1 MVLVRLL
8 DSSNLTNMKYR
19 LKAAPAAQLVK
30 SQKAPSAKRIVIGVD
45 VHLRSYYA
53 ARKIDNAAVGTVAK
67 FGSQEEFLLYVERQ
81 RQQAEEV
88 VVLYEAGPL
97 GYVLYRR
104 LKAQAVEC
112 YVCAADSTQQ
122 KQTRRKTNQIDAR
135 TLASNLF
142 NYLNGN
148 ERAVRLVRIPSPEQ
162 ERARLISRQCD
173 SLVEERKRLGA
184 KGNALL
190 LSQGYG
196 VCKDWWRPKAFE
208 RLSQGLI
215 GWVLELLKVWVPLL
229 RQLDELIAQAKAGLA
244 SRAKGAR
251 PKGAGAQSLVQLE
264 AELLDWNLYSS
275 KRKIGCLAGMVPS
288 EWSTGTGQRLGSITK
303 VGVPAI
309 RRNVVEMVWRF
320 KKFQPQYGPI
330 QKWKEVLEGSNR
342 TLKKKAVVA
351 IGRQLIVDLWRLQTG
366 RTTAQELKLIM
377 IGSN

>member
-1 MVLVRLL
+1 
-8 DSSNLTNMKYR
+8 MKYK
-19 LKAAPAAQLVK
+19 LKAAPAAQIVK
-30 SQKAPSAKRIVIGVD
+30 SQKAPCAKRILIGVD

-53 ARKIDNAAVGTVAK
+53 ARKIDNAAVGTVAR

-97 GYVLYRR
+97 GYVLYRA

-122 KQTRRKTNQIDAR
+122 RHTRRKTNQIDAR
-135 TLASNLF
+135 SLASNLF

-148 ERAVRLVRIPSPEQ
+148 ERALRLVRIPSLEQ

-173 SLVEERKRLGA
+173 CLVQERKRLGA

-196 VCKDWWRPKAFE
+196 VSKNWWRPKAFA
-208 RLSQGLI
+208 RLSQGLEA
-215 GWVLELLKVWVPLL
+215 WVLELLKVWLPLL
-229 RQLDELIAQAKAGLA
+229 RQLDELIAQAKAGLV
-244 SRAKGAR
+244 SRATGPR

-264 AELLDWNLYSS
+264 AELLDWNLYGS
-275 KRKIGCLAGMVPS
+275 KRKIGSLAGMVPS

-309 RRNVVEMVWRF
+309 RRNVIEMVWRF
-320 KKFQPQYGPI
+320 KRFQPQYGPI
-330 QKWKEVLEGSNR
+330 QKWKAVLEAAHSP
-342 TLKKKAVVA
+342 LKKKAVVA
-351 IGRQLIVDLWRLQTG
+351 IGRQLIVDLWRLQT
-366 RTTAQELKLIM
+366 RRASAQELNLIM
-377 IGSN
+377 VGGD

>member
-1 MVLVRLL
+1 VFVRLL
-8 DSSNLTNMKYR
+8 DSSNLTNMNYK
-19 LKAAPAAQLVK
+19 LKAAPAARTVK
-30 SQKAPSAKRIVIGVD
+30 SQKAPSAKRIIIGVD

-53 ARKIDNAAVGTVAK
+53 ARKVDNAAVGAVAK
-67 FGSQEEFLLYVERQ
+67 FGSQQEFELYVERQ

-97 GYVLYRR
+97 GYVLYRA
-104 LKAQAVEC
+104 LKAQGVQC
-112 YVCAADSTQQ
+112 YVCAADSTLQ
-122 KQTRRKTNQIDAR
+122 KHTRRKTNQIDAR

-148 ERAVRLVRIPSPEQ
+148 ERAVRLVRIPSQEQ

-173 SLVEERKRLGA
+173 GLVEERKRLGA

-196 VCKDWWRPKAFE
+196 VSKNWWRPKAFA
-208 RLSQGLI
+208 RLSQGLEA
-215 GWVLELLKVWVPLL
+215 WVLELLKVWLPLL
-229 RQLDELIAQAKAGLA
+229 RQLDELIARAKAGLV
-244 SRAKGAR
+244 SRAKGPR
-251 PKGAGAQSLVQLE
+251 PKGAGAQSLVQLG

-275 KRKIGCLAGMVPS
+275 KRKIGSLAGMVPS

-309 RRNVVEMVWRF
+309 RRNVIEMVWRF
-320 KKFQPQYGPI
+320 KRFQPQYGPI
-330 QKWKEVLEGSNR
+330 QKWKAILEAAHWS
-342 TLKKKAVVA
+342 LKKKAVVA

-366 RTTAQELKLIM
+366 RASAQELKLIM
-377 IGSN
+377 VGGD

>member
-1 MVLVRLL
+1 M
-8 DSSNLTNMKYR
+8 SSNLTNMKQYI
-19 LKAAPAAQLVK
+19 LQAAPTAQEVK
-30 SQKAPSAKRIVIGVD
+30 SQRAPSAKRILIGVD
-45 VHLRSYYA
+45 VHLRIYYA
-53 ARKIDNAAVGTVAK
+53 ARKIDNAAVGTALK

-97 GYVLYRR
+97 GYVLYRA
-104 LKAQAVEC
+104 LKAQGVEC

-122 KQTRRKTNQIDAR
+122 KHTRRKTNQIDAR
-135 TLASNLF
+135 NLTSNLF

-162 ERARLISRQCD
+162 ERARLISRQHD
-173 SLVEERKRLGA
+173 ALVEERKRLGA

-196 VCKDWWRPKAFE
+196 VCKNWWRPRAFE
-208 RLSQGLI
+208 RLSQGVA
-215 GWVLELLKVWVPLL
+215 GWVLELLQVWRPLL
-229 RQLDELIAQAKAGLA
+229 GGLDEQIAQAKAGLA
-244 SRAKGAR
+244 SRAQGAR

-264 AELLDWNLYSS
+264 AELLDWQLYSS

-320 KKFQPQYGPI
+320 KRFQPQYGPI
-330 QKWKEVLEGSNR
+330 QKWKPVLEGTNPS
-342 TLKKKAVVA
+342 LKKKAVVA

-366 RTTAQELKLIM
+366 RASAQALNLIM
-377 IGSN
+377 IGGH

>member
-1 MVLVRLL
+1 M
-8 DSSNLTNMKYR
+8 NYK
-19 LKAAPAAQLVK
+19 LKAAPAAQIVK
-30 SQKAPSAKRIVIGVD
+30 SQKAPGAKRIVIGVD
-45 VHLRSYYA
+45 VHLRSYFA
-53 ARKIDNAAVGTVAK
+53 ARKIDNAAVGTVAR

-97 GYVLYRR
+97 GYVLYRK
-104 LKAQAVEC
+104 LKAQVLEC

-122 KQTRRKTNQIDAR
+122 KHTRRKTNQIDAR
-135 TLASNLF
+135 TLAGNLF

-148 ERAVRLVRIPSPEQ
+148 ERALRLVRVPSPEQ

-173 SLVEERKRLGA
+173 GLVEERKRLGA

-190 LSQGYG
+190 LSQGYA
-196 VCKDWWRPKAFE
+196 VCKGWWRPKAFE
-208 RLSQGLI
+208 RLSQGLVA
-215 GWVLELLKVWVPLL
+215 WVLELLKVWVPLL
-229 RQLDELIAQAKAGLA
+229 RQLDERIGQAKAGLA
-244 SRAKGAR
+244 STAKGAR

-288 EWSTGTGQRLGSITK
+288 EWSTGTGQRLGPITK

-330 QKWKEVLEGSNR
+330 QKWQEVLEGSNR

-366 RTTAQELKLIM
+366 RASAQELNLIM
-377 IGSN
+377 IGGA

>member
-1 MVLVRLL
+1 M
-8 DSSNLTNMKYR
+8 SSNLTNMNYK
-19 LKAAPAAQLVK
+19 LKAAPAAQIVK
-30 SQKAPSAKRIVIGVD
+30 SQRAPSAKRIVIGVD

-67 FGSQEEFLLYVERQ
+67 FGSQQEFLLYVERQ

-97 GYVLYRR
+97 GYVLYRALR
-104 LKAQAVEC
+104 AQGVQC
-112 YVCAADSTQQ
+112 HVCGPDSSQQ

-135 TLASNLF
+135 SLASNLF

-148 ERAVRLVRIPSPEQ
+148 ERAVRLVRIPSQQQEQ
-162 ERARLISRQCD
+162 ARLSSRQCD
-173 SLVEERKRLGA
+173 GLVEERKRLGA

-190 LSQGYG
+190 LSQGHG
-196 VCKDWWRPKAFE
+196 VCKGWWRPKAFE
-208 RLSQGLI
+208 HLSQRI
-215 GWVLELLKVWVPLL
+215 TGWVLELLKVWVPLL
-229 RQLDELIAQAKAGLA
+229 RKLDELIAQAKAALA
-244 SRAKGAR
+244 RRAKGAR

-264 AELLDWNLYSS
+264 AELLDWKLYSS

-320 KKFQPQYGPI
+320 KRFQPQYRPI
-330 QKWKEVLEGSNR
+330 QKWKALLEGANPS
-342 TLKKKAVVA
+342 LKKKAVVA

-366 RTTAQELKLIM
+366 RTNAQELKLIM
-377 IGSN
+377 VGDH

>member
-1 MVLVRLL
+1 M
-8 DSSNLTNMKYR
+8 NYR
-19 LKAAPAAQLVK
+19 LKAAPAAQIVK
-30 SQKAPSAKRIVIGVD
+30 SQTAPSAKRILIGVD
-45 VHLRSYYA
+45 VHLRSYFA
-53 ARKIDNAAVGTVAK
+53 ARKIDNAAVGTAAK

-104 LKAQAVEC
+104 LKAQGVQC
-112 YVCAADSTQQ
+112 YVCAADSTLQ

-135 TLASNLF
+135 SLASNLF

-148 ERAVRLVRIPSPEQ
+148 ERALRLVRVPSPEQ
-162 ERARLISRQCD
+162 EQARLMSRQCD
-173 SLVEERKRLGA
+173 GLVEERKRLGA

-196 VCKDWWRPKAFE
+196 VSKNWWRLKAFA
-208 RLSQGLI
+208 RLSQGLQA
-215 GWVLELLKVWVPLL
+215 WVLELLKVWMPLL
-229 RQLDELIAQAKAGLA
+229 RQLDERIAQAKANLA
-244 SRAKGAR
+244 SRAQGAR
-251 PKGAGAQSLVQLE
+251 PKGAGAQSLVQLG

-320 KKFQPQYGPI
+320 KRFQPQYGPI
-330 QKWKEVLEGSNR
+330 QKWKEVLEGTNP

-366 RTTAQELKLIM
+366 RASAQELKLIM
-377 IGSN
+377 VGGE